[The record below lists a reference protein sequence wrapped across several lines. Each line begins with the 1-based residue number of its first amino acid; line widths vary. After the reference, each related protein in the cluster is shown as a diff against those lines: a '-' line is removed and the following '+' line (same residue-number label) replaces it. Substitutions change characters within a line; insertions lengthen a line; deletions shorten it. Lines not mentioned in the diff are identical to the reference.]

1 MRKLALVLFAIV
13 ALTASHAR
21 IASADALT
29 ASQIVA
35 KVLESDPW
43 GLSGAEVTARATLK
57 DDQGRV
63 KNLAFTTRSR
73 RYDGS
78 LTKSIVRVT
87 APGDLAG
94 VAFLQI
100 QKRSGD
106 DDRHLLL
113 PELKRAR
120 KIVGGSRGSSF
131 VGTDFTYADMDRRDI
146 RNSNATLL
154 GDEKL
159 GSYETFHLELVPT
172 GSDATY
178 ARIEMWVRKD
188 SYVPL
193 KVKMFAK
200 SGVHLKTLTTQEV
213 KRISGRWFITRSLM
227 ENHADR
233 RSTDLVLDDVKPT
246 DSISDDEFTVR
257 TLEKS

>member
-1 MRKLALVLFAIV
+1 MQRIAFVVIALATLVLA
-13 ALTASHAR
+13 ASDAR
-21 IASADALT
+21 ADAAPT
-29 ASQIVA
+29 AAQIVE

-63 KNLAFTTRSR
+63 KNLAFTARSR
-73 RYDGS
+73 RYDGT
-78 LTKSIVRVT
+78 LAKSIVRVT

-94 VAFLQI
+94 VSFLQI
-100 QKRSGD
+100 QKKQGD
-106 DDRHLLL
+106 DDRWLFL

-120 KIVGGSRGSSF
+120 RIAGGSRNSSF

-146 RNSNATLL
+146 RDSNAKLL
-154 GDEKL
+154 GEEKL
-159 GSYETFHLELVPT
+159 ASYDTWHLEIVPK
-172 GSDATY
+172 GGDATY
-178 ARIEMWVRKD
+178 AKIEMWVRKD
-188 SYVPL
+188 SFIPL
-193 KVKMFAK
+193 KAKMFAK
-200 SGVHLKTLTTQEV
+200 SGVHLKTLTVQEV

-227 ENHADR
+227 DNHADR

-246 DSISDDEFTVR
+246 DSIGDDEFTVR